1 MKGSQTGSKSDYVKP
16 ELGLQVGKKGNKK
29 KNPRK
34 SNTKAG
40 SLKSPTTGTADT
52 APGVFLE
59 SWYSSPGREQRRGTA
74 AGTKEF
80 LGLHD
85 VPAQQAAITHVD
97 LLVLCNYVTRTC
109 LRQASSD
116 GL

>member
-29 KNPRK
+29 MNPRK

-59 SWYSSPGREQRRGTA
+59 SWQSSPGREQRRGQ
-74 AGTKEF
+74 
-80 LGLHD
+80 
-85 VPAQQAAITHVD
+85 PQA
-97 LLVLCNYVTRTC
+97 
-109 LRQASSD
+109 
-116 GL
+116 